1 MVISF
6 YAGIFA
12 LFYVG
17 LSFYVIRGR
26 FQNRISIG
34 DNGDDR
40 MARRIRMHANFI
52 EYVPLALL
60 LIFFIEAADVS
71 NWFLHLILLTLLIAR
86 VLHAMGIV
94 TKEAPGIFR
103 MIGMI
108 MTFSVIIVAALMNIY
123 FYLF

>member
-26 FQNRISIG
+26 FQNRVSIG
-34 DNGDDR
+34 DGGNDL
-40 MARRIRMHANFI
+40 MSRRIRIHANFI
-52 EYVPLALL
+52 EYVPLALI
-60 LIFFIEAADVS
+60 LIFFVEVADVS
-71 NWFLHLILLTLLIAR
+71 EWFVHLLLLTLLLGRI
-86 VLHAMGIV
+86 LHPIGTI

-103 MIGMI
+103 MVGMI
-108 MTFSVIIVAALMNIY
+108 MTFLVIIIAALINI
-123 FYLF
+123 FVFLF